1 MPSHPKEKLLTGQS
15 KDIIKDQLG
24 KQVDFYQ
31 SYVQAYSEEVFKGPR
46 MTQREIH
53 H

>member
-24 KQVDFYQ
+24 KQVDFIRAMYRPIVKRYLKDQ
-31 SYVQAYSEEVFKGPR
+31 E
-46 MTQREIH
+46 
-53 H
+53 